1 MWADFKTVMYLS
13 EPQKTSGLLINLGL
27 LSSDRHYNLTKNLY
41 LKISVRRPI
50 KHLNKFL
57 FKNAKNSSD
66 CERLTWFKILKKN
79 V

>member
-27 LSSDRHYNLTKNLY
+27 LSCDRHYNLTKNLY

-50 KHLNKFL
+50 KRSNNFL

-66 CERLTWFKILKKN
+66 
-79 V
+79 